1 MPGEEGGNPSEEGLS
16 SLLPRTPSSHLPKTF
31 VLIESPIS
39 GGRMNGIFW
48 GLFFP
53 VKGTRLSCWSGSHM
67 RGSGG
72 AFAPPGRVKGRQPIA
87 AGGPITGF
95 SRRDQPDGAAPC
107 RRGLSHSLSVSPAL
121 HGGPCAWYRIP
132 AAVGPKTFH
141 CPIPQGK
148 EESAIPDIVAAGK
161 NRYIIPGSFNR
172 KAEGGRRPSAARCG
186 WRPRRSEP
194 PQGRPKGFRFVRDGA
209 TLFVESL
216 FGRGA
221 LYHAASLASRADVR
235 CEKDPRIAHG
245 MFG

>member
-1 MPGEEGGNPSEEGLS
+1 MQDVIRFLPNGVRKETDHICGGP
-16 SLLPRTPSSHLPKTF
+16 
-31 VLIESPIS
+31 
-39 GGRMNGIFW
+39 GGR
-48 GLFFP
+48 LP
-53 VKGTRLSCWSGSHM
+53 HRAGS
-67 RGSGG
+67 RGGS
-72 AFAPPGRVKGRQPIA
+72 
-87 AGGPITGF
+87 
-95 SRRDQPDGAAPC
+95 PC
-107 RRGLSHSLSVSPAL
+107 RRRPHHRLFAQGSAGW
-121 HGGPCAWYRIP
+121 GGPLPQGAIPFPLGSSRSAWRP
-132 AAVGPKTFH
+132 LRRVPHPGCGWPQGVR

-148 EESAIPDIVAAGK
+148 GGSAIPDVVAVGK

-186 WRPRRSEP
+186 WRTRRSEP

-235 CEKDPRIAHG
+235 CEKDPRFAHG

>member
-1 MPGEEGGNPSEEGLS
+1 
-16 SLLPRTPSSHLPKTF
+16 
-31 VLIESPIS
+31 
-39 GGRMNGIFW
+39 MNGIFW

-53 VKGTRLSCWSGSHM
+53 VKGTPSFVLERITYAGVRGGACPTGQGQGAAAHCRRRPHHRLFA
-67 RGSGG
+67 RGSAGW
-72 AFAPPGRVKGRQPIA
+72 
-87 AGGPITGF
+87 GGPLPQGAIPFPLGS
-95 SRRDQPDGAAPC
+95 SRSAWRPL
-107 RRGLSHSLSVSPAL
+107 RRVPHPGCGWPQGV
-121 HGGPCAWYRIP
+121 R
-132 AAVGPKTFH
+132 

-148 EESAIPDIVAAGK
+148 GGSAIPDVVAVGK

-186 WRPRRSEP
+186 WRTRRSEP